1 MSLSL
6 KNGIAIFGYSDKN
19 NEIYKMKTIDLIRNR
34 LVDRIMLTDN
44 EPLLKAIEGI
54 LNSTQNKDKMKL
66 DSYQIEMLRMSEND
80 IIQGN
85 LISESDLQKDD
96 SKWME

>member
-1 MSLSL
+1 M
-6 KNGIAIFGYSDKN
+6 A
-19 NEIYKMKTIDLIRNR
+19 
-34 LVDRIMLTDN
+34 TDN
-44 EPLLKAIEGI
+44 EQLLKAIEEI
-54 LNSTQNKDKMKL
+54 ISSTQVKGKMKL
-66 DSYQIEMLRMSEND
+66 DSYQNEMLRMSEND

>member
-1 MSLSL
+1 
-6 KNGIAIFGYSDKN
+6 
-19 NEIYKMKTIDLIRNR
+19 MKTIELIRNR
-34 LVDRIMLTDN
+34 LIDRIMATDN
-44 EPLLKAIEGI
+44 EQLLKAIEEI
-54 LNSTQNKDKMKL
+54 ISSTQVKGKMKL
-66 DSYQIEMLRMSEND
+66 DSYQNEMLRMSEND

>member
-1 MSLSL
+1 
-6 KNGIAIFGYSDKN
+6 
-19 NEIYKMKTIDLIRNR
+19 MKTIDLIRNR

>member
-1 MSLSL
+1 M
-6 KNGIAIFGYSDKN
+6 A
-19 NEIYKMKTIDLIRNR
+19 
-34 LVDRIMLTDN
+34 TDN
-44 EPLLKAIEGI
+44 EQLLKAIEEI
-54 LNSTQNKDKMKL
+54 ICSTQVKGKMKL
-66 DSYQIEMLRMSEND
+66 DSYQNEMLRMSEND

>member
-1 MSLSL
+1 
-6 KNGIAIFGYSDKN
+6 
-19 NEIYKMKTIDLIRNR
+19 
-34 LVDRIMLTDN
+34 MLTDN

-80 IIQGN
+80 IIKGN